1 MITTLSATTTDRI
14 VSELI
19 DEGAAA
25 GRNRVLTLLVSTDA
39 DGLEDALEAAHGAS
53 RDHPC
58 RVVAV
63 VNPPEDD
70 APAGAR
76 SRDGHAPAGSTGHLD
91 AQIRVGHDAGAGET
105 IVLLPWGQAA
115 EHTDTLVVPFLLP
128 DVPVVA
134 WWPGQPPENPSKSP
148 LGRLATT
155 RVTNTPSQPDPAEA
169 LATLAP
175 VYEPGDIDLAW
186 TRITLWRAMVAST
199 LDGVQREHE
208 VKEVV
213 VAGEPG
219 NASLSLMIR
228 WLALRLCIPVR
239 RRDVA
244 DAEGIS
250 SITATTEEGT
260 VEIARKDAGRV
271 VITQPGTAE
280 PQVVTMARRAP
291 IVIMSEELRRL
302 APDAVY
308 AEVLEAFGKDHHG
321 PAGSQ
326 VQEGREDRD

>member
-1 MITTLSATTTDRI
+1 MITTLSATNTDRI

-19 DEGAAA
+19 DQGAAA

-76 SRDGHAPAGSTGHLD
+76 SRDGHVPASSAGHLD

-134 WWPGQPPENPSKSP
+134 WWPGQPPENPSESP
-148 LGRLATT
+148 LGRLATA

-169 LATLAP
+169 LAALAP

-199 LDGVQREHE
+199 LDAVLREHE
-208 VKEVV
+208 VEEIV

-219 NASLSLMIR
+219 NASLSL
-228 WLALRLCIPVR
+228 
-239 RRDVA
+239 
-244 DAEGIS
+244 
-250 SITATTEEGT
+250 TATTEDGT

-280 PQVVTMARRAP
+280 PQVVTMARRALV
-291 IVIMSEELRRL
+291 VIMSEELRRL

-326 VQEGREDRD
+326 VQEGRETRD

>member
-19 DEGAAA
+19 DQGAAA

-63 VNPPEDD
+63 VNPPADET
-70 APAGAR
+70 AVGAR
-76 SRDGHAPAGSTGHLD
+76 SRDGHAPADSAGHLD
-91 AQIRVGHDAGAGET
+91 AEIRVGHDAGAGET
-105 IVLLPWGQAA
+105 IVLRPWGQAA

-134 WWPGQPPENPSKSP
+134 WWPGQPPANPFDSP
-148 LGRLATT
+148 IGRLATA

-169 LATLAP
+169 LAALAP

-186 TRITLWRAMVAST
+186 TRITLWRATVASN
-199 LDGVQREHE
+199 LDAVLREHE
-208 VKEVV
+208 VQEIL

-219 NASLSLMIR
+219 NASFSLMIR
-228 WLALRLCIPVR
+228 WLALRLGIPVG

-244 DAEGIS
+244 DSVGIF
-250 SITATTEEGT
+250 SITATTEDGT
-260 VEIARKDAGRV
+260 VEITRKDASRV
-271 VITQPGTAE
+271 VITQPGPAA
-280 PQVVTMARRAP
+280 PQVVTMARRAL
-291 IVIMSEELRRL
+291 VAIMSEELRRL
-302 APDAVY
+302 APDPVY
-308 AEVLEAFGKDHHG
+308 AEVLAALAKDHHG

-326 VQEGREDRD
+326 IQDRSGARG